1 MSRKSFFLSVLF
13 FIGMFLQAQDANV
26 DYIRTHAKLA
36 VEEMQLYK
44 IPASITLSQGILET
58 GGGQSRLAE
67 IAKNHFGIKCK
78 SEWKGEVISH
88 TDDAPNECF
97 RKYGSVQES
106 YRDHSLFLAERPYYK
121 ELFKLNLYDYKAWA
135 NGLKKAGYATNPKY
149 AGILISR
156 IEKYNLHEFD
166 KLTPEQVEM
175 KLIELYGPSNIIAL
189 TGINPDREVAYE
201 IQEEEIIAAVSPKEI
216 QENLANKTETPVRKI
231 EIDKGVESP
240 MKRIKHHP
248 IGVSYVVA
256 YENETIQ
263 SIAKLYNIRPVRLA
277 SYNELSK
284 NAKLTPGQ
292 LVFFDKKK
300 NKGVAKTYKVQE
312 GDNVYLI
319 AQKTGIKMKSL
330 NRLNNL
336 KVGEQPKV
344 GSTLNLRKRKR

>member
-1 MSRKSFFLSVLF
+1 MSKKGFFLSVLF
-13 FIGMFLQAQDANV
+13 FISLFLQAQDANI

-44 IPASITLSQGILET
+44 IPASITLSQGLLET

-121 ELFKLNLYDYKAWA
+121 ELFKLNLHDYKAWA
-135 NGLKKAGYATNPKY
+135 HGLKKAGYATNPKY
-149 AGILISR
+149 GGILISR
-156 IEKYNLHEFD
+156 IEKYNLNEFD

-189 TGINPDREVAYE
+189 SGINPDREVAFE
-201 IQEEEIIAAVSPKEI
+201 IQEEEIIAAVSPKER

-263 SIAKLYNIRPVRLA
+263 SIAKLYNIRAVRLA
-277 SYNELSK
+277 SYNELPK

-300 NKGVAKTYKVQE
+300 NKGVNKTYKVQE

-319 AQKTGIKMKSL
+319 AQKTGMKMKNL

-344 GSTLNLRKRKR
+344 GTTLNLRKRKR